1 MLHKFT
7 FILLLNIFPFFLA
20 AGNEDGNVRFEVNKG
35 QWPSQVRYRADV
47 PSGACFLEQKSIT
60 WNFTDPSAAGH
71 NHNHSSDSDEHSRNL
86 RGHAFRLNLIGASNH
101 ATLSPE
107 GIYGDY
113 SNYYIGNDS
122 RKWASDVKAYSTVNW
137 KQIYPGIHWK
147 VYSNNQ
153 GMKYDFILEP
163 NADPSNI
170 QMQYDGLEK
179 LQINQGKLLMI
190 TSVGTITEDAPIAF
204 QEKNGVRIPVECQFN
219 LNKNTIT
226 FKLGRYDKS
235 LPLIIDP
242 QLVFGSFSGSTID
255 NWGFTATYDQAGNT
269 YSAGVVFGVG
279 YPVGTGAWQ
288 QNFEGG
294 TGSRPCDI
302 GIIKFS
308 PTGAKMYATYLGGN
322 GNELPQSLIV
332 SSSNEL
338 FVFGT
343 TGSSDFATTHNA
355 FSREFKGGP
364 QISILRNGITF
375 TEGTDMFITRFSE
388 NGNNLLASS
397 LIGGTSNDG
406 LNTANQLRYNYADE
420 ARGGIVIDQ
429 NNNIIIACS
438 TTSTDFPVPGNG
450 YQPEFGGGTQDGMIV
465 KFNENLSSVFWGTYL
480 GGSAPDG
487 IFTLAIDRYANVY
500 VAGGT
505 TSTDFP
511 TSSNAHQTS
520 NAGGQSDGFISVIR
534 ANGQELLSS
543 TYYGSDLYD
552 QIYLLALDRQSRV
565 YVYGQT
571 EKGGTF
577 YQDNFNFQEN
587 NGKQYISM
595 FTNNLEDRTWS
606 TTFGR
611 GSAKP
616 DITPTAF
623 TVDIC
628 GQIFVAGWGG
638 SSNSAPDGSTFGGT
652 TGLTITDDAFQT
664 STDNNDFYLMVLDE
678 QEQSLI
684 YASFFGGATSSEHV
698 DGGTSRFDRRGV
710 MHQAVCAGCGGRDDF
725 PTTPGVW
732 SNINGSPSGCN
743 NAVFKFDFQLPS
755 TVASFTSPSIG
766 CAPFTVDFNNTS
778 VYGTTYRWQVN
789 GSEVSTDENPSY
801 TFTNAGVYTVRLIAE
816 NPTTCNV
823 VDTFFKQV
831 RVVNSTRDVFDSLE
845 ICLLGSQEIG
855 PSFPIDPYYQV
866 SWIPETG
873 LQNPKEQSTI
883 ATPNESTNYTLLLS
897 LDNCSDTIEQFVRV
911 KIDSIDAG
919 PDLDICRG
927 QTVQIGLQPIAD
939 DYTYQWSP
947 EQMLNSSTVA
957 MPMASVDETT
967 TFQLLRI
974 PNDPAMGCPGKDSLT
989 LLIPPGS
996 PLADFETEIIASC
1009 TEVKVQIINTSEL
1022 AQSFTWNF
1030 NQGTGDAT
1038 SPNPQIIYPYGDT
1051 ISISLIVSNPEC
1063 SDTLNFKQPM
1073 GDLTSYFT
1081 INNANAFS
1089 PNGDGL
1095 NDCFSPAL
1103 QDLPA
1108 PDDKNFLSCSS
1119 LSVFDRWGKKI
1130 WERIEQTDG
1139 CWEGKNE
1146 AGEEMP
1152 DGTYIFLFEGQGKKL
1167 EGTINL
1173 LR

>member
-1 MLHKFT
+1 MLLKFT
-7 FILLLNIFPFFLA
+7 CFILLNICTLVLA
-20 AGNEDGNVRFEVNKG
+20 AGNESGKVRFEENKG
-35 QWPSQVRYRADV
+35 QWPSQVRFRADV

-60 WNFTDPSAAGH
+60 WNFVDPASAGH
-71 NHNHSSDSDEHSRNL
+71 SHENHDHAEDSAEPL
-86 RGHAFRLNLIGASNH
+86 RGHAFRLNLLGATSNAH
-101 ATLSPE
+101 LFPE
-107 GIYGDY
+107 DVHSDY

-122 RKWASDVKAYSTVNW
+122 RKWASNVRAYSVVNW
-137 KQIYPGIHWK
+137 QQVYPGIHWK
-147 VYSNNQ
+147 VYSNDK
-153 GMKYDFILEP
+153 GLKYDFILQP
-163 NADPSNI
+163 GADPSKI

-179 LQINQGKLLMI
+179 LQISQGKLQML
-190 TSVGTITEDAPIAF
+190 TSVGTITEEAPIAF
-204 QEKNGVRIPVECQFN
+204 QEKNGSRIPVDCQFQITN
-219 LNKNTIT
+219 NTVS
-226 FKLGRYDKS
+226 FKLGTYDPT

-269 YSAGVVFGVG
+269 YSAGVVFGIG
-279 YPVGTGAWQ
+279 YPVTIGAWQ
-288 QNFEGG
+288 NTFSGG

-308 PTGAKMYATYLGGN
+308 PTGAKMYATYLGGT

-343 TGSSDFATTHNA
+343 TGSSNFATTHNA
-355 FSREFKGGP
+355 YSREFKGGP

-375 TEGTDMFITRFSE
+375 TEGTDMFISRFSE
-388 NGNNLLASS
+388 NGTNLLASS

-406 LNTANQLRYNYADE
+406 LNTASQLRYNYADE

-450 YQPEFGGGTQDGMIV
+450 YQPTYGGGTQDGMVV

-480 GGSAPDG
+480 GGTSPDG
-487 IFTLAIDRYANVY
+487 IFTLAIDRTGNVY

-511 TSSNAHQTS
+511 LSANAYQGT
-520 NAGGQSDGFISVIR
+520 NGGGQSDGFISVIR
-534 ANGQELLSS
+534 SNGQELISS
-543 TYYGSDLYD
+543 TLYGSELYD
-552 QIYLLALDRQSRV
+552 QIYLLSLDRQNRI

-577 YQDNFNFQEN
+577 YQDNFTFREN
-587 NGKQYISM
+587 NGKQFISM
-595 FTNNLEDRTWS
+595 FSNDLQTREWS
-606 TTFGR
+606 TSFGR
-611 GSAKP
+611 GSFKP

-638 SSNSAPDGSTFGGT
+638 SSNSSPDGSTFGGT
-652 TGLTITDDAFQT
+652 TGMTITDDAFQT
-664 STDNNDFYLMVLDE
+664 NTDNNDFYLMVLDE
-678 QEQSLI
+678 QDQSLV
-684 YASFFGGATSSEHV
+684 YATFFGGATSSEHV

-732 SNINGSPSGCN
+732 ANTNGSASGCN

-778 VYGTTYRWQVN
+778 SYGTTYVWQIN
-789 GSEVSTDENPSY
+789 GSDVSTNENPTY
-801 TFTNAGVYTVRLIAE
+801 TFTNAGVYAVRLIAT
-816 NPTTCNV
+816 NPNSCNV

-845 ICLLGSQEIG
+845 ICLLGSQMIG
-855 PSFPIDPYYQV
+855 PPFPIDPYYQV
-866 SWIPETG
+866 SWIPEIG
-873 LQNPKEQSTI
+873 LQNPKEQTTI
-883 ATPNESTNYTLLLS
+883 ASPEENTNYTLFLS
-897 LDNCSDTIEQFVRV
+897 LGNCSDTIEQFVRV

-927 QTVQIGLQPIAD
+927 QTVSIGIEPSSS

-947 EQMLNSSTVA
+947 SEHLNSAVEA
-957 MPMASVDETT
+957 MPLASIDETT

-974 PNDPAMGCPGKDSLT
+974 PQNPTLGCPGKDSLT
-989 LLIPPGS
+989 LHIPSGA
-996 PLADFETEIIASC
+996 PLADFETEVIASC
-1009 TEVKVQIINTSEL
+1009 TEVKVQIINNSEL
-1022 AQSFTWNF
+1022 SESYTWDF
-1030 NQGTGDAT
+1030 HQGSGDLSST
-1038 SPNPQIIYPYGDT
+1038 NPEVIYPYGDT
-1051 ISISLIVSNPEC
+1051 IFISLIVSNPEC
-1063 SDTLNFKQPM
+1063 SDTLDFKQAM
-1073 GDLTSYFT
+1073 GDLPSYFS
-1081 INNANAFS
+1081 INESNAFS
-1089 PNGDGL
+1089 PNGDGM

-1103 QDLPA
+1103 QDLPS

-1119 LSVFDRWGKKI
+1119 LTIFDRWGKKI
-1130 WERIEQTDG
+1130 WERIEQQDG
-1139 CWEGKNE
+1139 CWNGNNE
-1146 AGEEMP
+1146 SGEEMP

-1167 EGTINL
+1167 EGTVNL